1 MDERRID
8 WGVIRTA
15 GGDLDRLA
23 GDLESLTQET
33 EHQLAGFGE
42 PWGTGD
48 IGSLI
53 GETCTICA
61 DKLLDLFDE
70 VADIMRTDAED
81 LAVMAEAYQAS
92 QGRATATVQWAADP
106 LASV

>member
-15 GGDLDRLA
+15 GGDLGRLA

-33 EHQLAGFGE
+33 EQLLAGFGE
-42 PWGTGD
+42 PWGSDD

-61 DKLLDLFDE
+61 DKIFDLFDE
-70 VADIMRTDAED
+70 VAAIMRTDAED
-81 LAVMAEAYQAS
+81 LGVMADNYQAS
-92 QGRATATVQWAADP
+92 QGKATATVQWAGDP
-106 LASV
+106 LANI

>member
-15 GGDLDRLA
+15 GSELGRLA
-23 GDLESLTQET
+23 GGLESLTQET
-33 EHQLAGFGE
+33 EQLLAGFGE
-42 PWGTGD
+42 PWGSDD

-61 DKLLDLFDE
+61 DKLLDLYDE

-81 LAVMAEAYQAS
+81 LGVMAEAYQAS
-92 QGRATATVQWAADP
+92 QGRATATVQWAGDP
-106 LASV
+106 LASF

>member
-8 WGVIRTA
+8 WGAIRTA
-15 GGDLDRLA
+15 GSDLDRLA

-33 EHQLAGFGE
+33 EHLLAGFGQA
-42 PWGTGD
+42 WGTGD

-61 DKLLDLFDE
+61 DKLLDLYDE

-81 LAVMAEAYQAS
+81 LAVMADNYQAS
-92 QGRATATVQWAADP
+92 QGQATETVQWAADP
-106 LASV
+106 LTSV